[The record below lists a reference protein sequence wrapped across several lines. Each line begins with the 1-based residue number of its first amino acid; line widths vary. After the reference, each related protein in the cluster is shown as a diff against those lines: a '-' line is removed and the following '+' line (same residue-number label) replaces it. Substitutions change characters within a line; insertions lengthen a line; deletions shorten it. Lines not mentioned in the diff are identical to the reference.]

1 MIIRRPH
8 ARLRAWA
15 ILTGAVCMAA
25 SVQMALVAVASAAEA
40 SASPAEANGTPP
52 YINGFCL
59 GVVAGAS
66 GVLALRERMLTFQ
79 ARPAPAG
86 DGDAAK
92 PDGMDMAG
100 QLFRFSQTG
109 SPDAFVD
116 QRRSACALVYSG
128 KVLPPAAMD
137 EIGTGKLPVGPDGE
151 SVGWRLV
158 TQTFAG
164 RPHPPKFF
172 LQLGEPGGY
181 GVCAEINNDLRRRDQ
196 SPVAVV
202 QLYNCR
208 IGKDERLG

>member
-1 MIIRRPH
+1 MTSRRPR
-8 ARLRAWA
+8 ARFWAWA
-15 ILTGAVCMAA
+15 FLSGA
-25 SVQMALVAVASAAEA
+25 ALAVASAQLAPVA
-40 SASPAEANGTPP
+40 AAAAPAEPSAGTTEAPP

-66 GVLALRERMLTFQ
+66 GVLALRERMQTFG
-79 ARPAPAG
+79 ARPAPSG

-92 PDGMDMAG
+92 PDGLDMAG
-100 QLFRFSQTG
+100 QLFRFALAG

-116 QRRSACALVYSG
+116 QRRSVCALVYSG

-137 EIGTGKLPVGPDGE
+137 EIGTAKLPVGPDGE

-196 SPVAVV
+196 SPAAVV

-208 IGKDERLG
+208 LGKDERLG